1 MPVAI
6 HESMYPPQKSELPRG
21 ALRTTSEYALED
33 SDAVLN
39 SLCTDAHK
47 GLASHSIRQRQDMYG
62 LNTLEASEEEG
73 LLMKFVKSIVTNS
86 MVMLLLGSAG
96 VSVLVG
102 NWDDAV
108 SITLAILIVSTVGFV
123 QEYRSEKSLE
133 ALASLVPN
141 YCHVVRDD
149 ELTKLL
155 ADYLVPGDIVKFA
168 TGDRIPA
175 DVRIVV
181 AHHLEVDESAL
192 TGESESLTKT
202 PERVVLPVPGAAE
215 LSFSERRNIG
225 FMGTLVRNGHGVGV
239 VVRTGADT

>member
-102 NWDDAV
+102 NWDDA
-108 SITLAILIVSTVGFV
+108 
-123 QEYRSEKSLE
+123 SLE

-202 PERVVLPVPGAAE
+202 PERVVLPVP
-215 LSFSERRNIG
+215 
-225 FMGTLVRNGHGVGV
+225 
-239 VVRTGADT
+239 